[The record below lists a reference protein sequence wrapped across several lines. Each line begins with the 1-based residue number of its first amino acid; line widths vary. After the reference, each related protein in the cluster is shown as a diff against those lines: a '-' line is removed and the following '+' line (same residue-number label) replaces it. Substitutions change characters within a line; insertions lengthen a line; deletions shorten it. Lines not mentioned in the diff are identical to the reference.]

1 LIGGAGNELSIYSE
15 GFFMR
20 GKITKINCRAGLAVV
35 QISKDS
41 FSVFEMMGSTVDVGQ
56 EISGN
61 LELRGTVA
69 VRNLSRNMDME
80 TYVLESKCSATHA
93 EELVQWNC

>member
-1 LIGGAGNELSIYSE
+1 
-15 GFFMR
+15 MR
-20 GKITKINCRAGLAVV
+20 GKITKVNCRTGLAVV

-41 FSVFEMMGSTVDVGQ
+41 FSVFEMMGSTVDVGH

-61 LELRGTVA
+61 LELRGTVE

-80 TYVLESKCSATHA
+80 IYVLESKCSALHA
-93 EELVQWNC
+93 EELVQWNVDDLPS